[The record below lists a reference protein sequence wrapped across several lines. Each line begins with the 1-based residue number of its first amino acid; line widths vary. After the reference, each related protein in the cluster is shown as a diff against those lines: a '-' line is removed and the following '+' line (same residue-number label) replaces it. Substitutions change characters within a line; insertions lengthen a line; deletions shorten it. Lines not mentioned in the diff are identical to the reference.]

1 MVEWHHQLN
10 VYESEQT
17 LGDSEGQE
25 SLVRDSPWG
34 HKKSDKTE
42 QLNDNKLFRA
52 SSHTIKNK
60 MTFLLII
67 SGAERM
73 HTPCWPILSAV
84 ALLPSLFLVFT
95 YFL

>member
-1 MVEWHHQLN
+1 MGLQKV
-10 VYESEQT
+10 
-17 LGDSEGQE
+17 GQN
-25 SLVRDSPWG
+25 
-34 HKKSDKTE
+34 E
-42 QLNDNKLFRA
+42 QLNDDKLFKA

-60 MTFLLII
+60 MTFSLII

-73 HTPCWPILSAV
+73 RTTYWPILSAV